1 MIEIR
6 SGIWIN
12 EEDLSFQAVRSS
24 GPGGQHVNKVSS
36 KVICICPIQ
45 KISGLNEHQKEILQQ
60 KLKSYISN
68 EEIRISSQKHRSQHS
83 NKLDTVEKLQ
93 SLLQN
98 ALKDRK
104 PRYKTNIPKAA
115 KEKRLKEKSK
125 RSQVKSNRRF
135 DPTTD
140 D

>member
-1 MIEIR
+1 MIEIQ

-12 EEDLSFQAVRSS
+12 EDDLAFQAVRSS

-36 KVICICPIQ
+36 KVVCICSIQ
-45 KISGLNEHQKEILQQ
+45 KITGLSEHQIEIINQ
-60 KLKSYISN
+60 KLKSYITN
-68 EEIRISSQKHRSQHS
+68 EEIRVSSQKHRSQYS
-83 NKLDTVEKLQ
+83 NKLDAIEKLQ

-98 ALKDRK
+98 ALKEKK

-125 RSQVKSNRRF
+125 KSQVKTNRRF
-135 DPTTD
+135 DPSSD
-140 D
+140 G